1 VKLAVH
7 DWIHPEP
14 IAAAIERLAR
24 YGYEGIEISADPAL
38 HDPGEVARLLELQGV
53 ECSGGVPRMTGG
65 RDVVHADEKV
75 GRPACRT

>member
-1 VKLAVH
+1 MKLAVH

-14 IAAAIERLAR
+14 IAEAIERLAR
-24 YGYEGIEISADPAL
+24 YGYDGIEISADPAL
-38 HDPGEVARLLELQGV
+38 HDAGEVARLLEL
-53 ECSGGVPRMTGG
+53 ECWGGVTRMTDG